1 MVGSSLQ
8 RGSNIKVIVR
18 GGEKPSHKC
27 TGTTN
32 NQIGSIFPHQIKKR
46 ENHSLSDRQGISV
59 LPFANE
65 TNKERTLDQIKQ
77 SDLALSSKLQYVFR
91 SRIAAFS
98 TKYISI
104 QEIMKK
110 NQTSQSDFFIPKFFN
125 GFLTTSF
132 SDNSSVCSSSMP
144 STNYTL
150 FQYNIFRERMQWY
163 KTGTLVFQIHSVL
176 FQECF

>member
-18 GGEKPSHKC
+18 GGEKPPHKC

-98 TKYISI
+98 VFRSRIAAFSTKYISI

-150 FQYNIFRERMQWY
+150 FQYNIFRERMQ
-163 KTGTLVFQIHSVL
+163 
-176 FQECF
+176 